1 MSTAQR
7 RASDY
12 IAPKEPAELILPVEH
27 VDAGTLEVGI
37 DHDLSTLIDQANGEV
52 VGVGQAQSD
61 VADLTNIST
70 SLERTG
76 MLIMESL
83 EAGTGLNAQTLMA
96 IEYGVQDQLSR
107 ASMDLVLCPSLEDN
121 TVTDLEKTCV
131 SLENLQE
138 SLKKIEVGV
147 SNAVVKMGRHLRDF
161 FSNSEKVQ
169 EKMLDKL
176 KKLRAQ
182 WLAIE
187 TAGEPQTLSGVP
199 SVVFGLY
206 YGDPNFSRADQLY
219 ISTLKALGNFAR
231 TYSTTGVKEL
241 EARLKAFS
249 TVKDGVPTITPEDVV
264 QWMNEETKRREV
276 LLQLGYGQPTGGTH
290 YDEYIVET
298 SGILP
303 GGAQLESTRLDLS
316 GSKDDAE
323 IGGAIIASLGDC
335 TLDLTKASK
344 MGKIP
349 TGIPAAT
356 KEQALAILDAAIEA
370 TTNYHAL
377 VSAYRKVGDS
387 FDDTLHT
394 FEKIADSFSEIR
406 SAELDPGRLSTLD
419 GIIKGKNVATKVV
432 QLASIGKG
440 LMVLNDLKLLGLP
453 AGARALVFINAAG
466 KASNAWILPAMI
478 GGMAM
483 GGLLARFI
491 KDPKGINVEDPN
503 AALLYILRALKEYAI
518 WMPVY
523 ATNSGQ
529 TTAQYMSKFV
539 PTLIDY
545 LSMSA
550 KVALKPQ
557 AEK

>member
-7 RASDY
+7 RVSDY
-12 IAPKEPAELILPVEH
+12 IAPKEPAELILPAEH
-27 VDAGTLEVGI
+27 VDAGTLEIGV
-37 DHDLSTLIDQANGEV
+37 DHDLSTLIDQANGEI
-52 VGVGQAQSD
+52 VGMGQAQGD
-61 VADLTNIST
+61 VVDLTDIGT

-83 EAGTGLNAQTLMA
+83 DAGTGLNAQTLMA
-96 IEYGVQDQLSR
+96 IEYGVQDQLKR
-107 ASMDLVLCPSLEDN
+107 ASLDLVMCPSLEDN

-131 SLENLQE
+131 SLESLQE

-147 SNAVVKMGRHLRDF
+147 SNAVSKMGRHLRDF

-187 TAGEPQTLSGVP
+187 AEGGEQTLSG
-199 SVVFGLY
+199 SVVSGLY

-219 ISTLKALGNFAR
+219 INTLKGLGNFAH
-231 TYSTTGVKEL
+231 TYSTTGVTEL

-249 TVKDGVPTITPEDVV
+249 AVKDGVPTITPEDVV
-264 QWMNEETKRREV
+264 QWMNEETKRRDV
-276 LLQLGYGQPTGGTH
+276 LLRLGYGQSTGGTQ

-303 GGAQLESTRLDLS
+303 GGMQLESTQLDLS
-316 GSKDDAE
+316 GSKGDVE
-323 IGGAIIASLGDC
+323 IGGDIIAALGEC
-335 TLDLTKASK
+335 ALDLTKANK
-344 MGKIP
+344 LGKIP
-349 TGIPAAT
+349 AGIPAAT
-356 KEQALAILDAAIEA
+356 KAQALAILDAAIEA

-387 FDDTLHT
+387 FDDTLAT

-406 SAELDPGRLSTLD
+406 SVELDPGKMSILD
-419 GIIKGKNVATKVV
+419 GMIKGKDVGAKIV
-432 QLASIGKG
+432 QLAAIGKG
-440 LMVLNDLKLLGLP
+440 IMVLNNIKSLGLP
-453 AGARALVFINAAG
+453 NGYKVLVFFTAG
-466 KASNAWILPAMI
+466 GKVSNTWLLPAVI
-478 GGMAM
+478 GGAAI
-483 GGLLARFI
+483 GGVLAKFI

-529 TTAQYMSKFV
+529 TTARYMAKFV

-557 AEK
+557 AAK

>member
-7 RASDY
+7 RVSDY
-12 IAPKEPAELILPVEH
+12 ITPKEPAELILPAEH
-27 VDAGTLEVGI
+27 VDAGTLEIGV
-37 DHDLSTLIDQANGEV
+37 DHDLSTLIDQANSEV
-52 VGVGQAQSD
+52 VGMGQAQGD
-61 VADLTNIST
+61 VADLTNVST

-96 IEYGVQDQLSR
+96 LEYGVQDQLSR

-121 TVTDLEKTCV
+121 NVTDLEKTCV

-138 SLKKIEVGV
+138 SLKKIEIGV
-147 SNAVVKMGRHLRDF
+147 SNAVNKMGRHLRDF

-176 KKLRAQ
+176 KKLRSQ
-182 WLAIE
+182 WLSIE
-187 TAGEPQTLSGVP
+187 AEGGEQTLSG
-199 SVVFGLY
+199 SVVSGLY

-219 ISTLKALGNFAR
+219 INTLKALGDFAH
-231 TYSTTGVKEL
+231 TYSTSGVTEL
-241 EARLKAFS
+241 EGRLKAFS
-249 TVKDGVPTITPEDVV
+249 AIKDGVPTITPEDVV
-264 QWMNEETKRREV
+264 QWMNEETERRDA
-276 LLQLGYGQPTGGTH
+276 LLRLGYGSTSGTQYH
-290 YDEYIVET
+290 DYVVET

-303 GGAQLESTRLDLS
+303 GGMQLESTQLNLKN
-316 GSKDDAE
+316 SKDNVK
-323 IGGAIIASLGDC
+323 IGGGIISALGEC
-335 TLDLTKASK
+335 TLDLTKANK
-344 MGKIP
+344 LGKIP
-349 TGIPAAT
+349 AGIPAAT
-356 KEQALAILDAAIEA
+356 KTQALAILDAAIGA

-377 VSAYRKVGDS
+377 VGAYRKVGDS
-387 FDDTLHT
+387 YDDTLAT

-406 SAELDPGRLSTLD
+406 SVELDPGKMSVLD
-419 GIIKGKNVATKVV
+419 GVIKGSDVAMKVI
-432 QLASIGKG
+432 QLTSIGKG
-440 LMVLNDLKLLGLP
+440 VLALNGIKGLGLP
-453 AGARALVFINAAG
+453 AGYRALVFLDAAG
-466 KASNAWILPAMI
+466 KASNIWAFPAII
-478 GGMAM
+478 GGGAI
-483 GGLLARFI
+483 GGVLAKFI

-503 AALLYILRALKEYAI
+503 AALLYILRALKDYAI

-557 AEK
+557 AAK

>member
-1 MSTAQR
+1 MPREKKEKKQRDRAFEKIKEALKARFVNTAHIMWGR
-7 RASDY
+7 DLD
-12 IAPKEPAELILPVEH
+12 EL
-27 VDAGTLEVGI
+27 
-37 DHDLSTLIDQANGEV
+37 
-52 VGVGQAQSD
+52 
-61 VADLTNIST
+61 T
-70 SLERTG
+70 SNE
-76 MLIMESL
+76 IY
-83 EAGTGLNAQTLMA
+83 Q
-96 IEYGVQDQLSR
+96 
-107 ASMDLVLCPSLEDN
+107 
-121 TVTDLEKTCV
+121 TCV

-147 SNAVVKMGRHLRDF
+147 SNAVSKMGRHLRDF

-187 TAGEPQTLSGVP
+187 TEGGAETISG
-199 SVVFGLY
+199 SVVAGLY

-290 YDEYIVET
+290 YDDYIVET

-394 FEKIADSFSEIR
+394 FEKIAD
-406 SAELDPGRLSTLD
+406 LS
-419 GIIKGKNVATKVV
+419 
-432 QLASIGKG
+432 
-440 LMVLNDLKLLGLP
+440 
-453 AGARALVFINAAG
+453 
-466 KASNAWILPAMI
+466 
-478 GGMAM
+478 
-483 GGLLARFI
+483 
-491 KDPKGINVEDPN
+491 
-503 AALLYILRALKEYAI
+503 
-518 WMPVY
+518 
-523 ATNSGQ
+523 
-529 TTAQYMSKFV
+529 
-539 PTLIDY
+539 
-545 LSMSA
+545 
-550 KVALKPQ
+550 
-557 AEK
+557 